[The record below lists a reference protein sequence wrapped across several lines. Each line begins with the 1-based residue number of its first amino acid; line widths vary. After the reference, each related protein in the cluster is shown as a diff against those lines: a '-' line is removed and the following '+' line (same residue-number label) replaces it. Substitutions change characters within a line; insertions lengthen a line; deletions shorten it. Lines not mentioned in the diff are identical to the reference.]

1 MSNIEAISAAVE
13 QDPFLFLWK
22 EVRFLELFVTR
33 IANNKQNEKPG

>member
-13 QDPFLFLWK
+13 QDPFLSLWK